1 METRSAFMTAG
12 GVGIT
17 RTQTELPY
25 GDATAVVLD
34 VLDQRRG
41 VLMGSSYEYPGRY
54 ARYDLAFVDP
64 PLAVEARGRS
74 TRVVALNARGQ
85 VILAAVRAAL
95 APLPEVAAFAETGD
109 GAALEIQ
116 LSLPAADF
124 VEEERSRQPS
134 VFTLLRA
141 IVGAFSCD
149 DPHLGLYGAFGY
161 DLALQFEPLQLRSRR
176 AAEARDLV
184 LYLPDDLIAVDH
196 RRETAQRIRY
206 DFSYAEQSTLALPRT
221 PAPESAVTAAP
232 TPTSPPI
239 AAPAPGAFAL
249 MVESAKA
256 HFRRGDLFEVT
267 PSTTLREPCSIA
279 PSELYRRLRAR
290 NPSPYGFLMNL
301 GAGEHL
307 VGASPEMYVRVQ
319 GDRVE
324 TCPIAGTIARGSTPL
339 GDAEQIR
346 RLLDSRKDEAEL
358 TMCTDVDRNDK
369 SRICVPGSV
378 RVIGR
383 RQIELYSRLIH
394 TVDHVE
400 GTLRPGFDALDAFL
414 THTWAVTVTG
424 APKIAAMQFIED
436 HEADARRWY
445 GGAVGC
451 LGFNGQISTGIT
463 LRTIRLQDGVAE
475 VRVGATLLYDSDP
488 IEEERETE
496 LKASALLDVLRRP
509 VAEGPATIRVTQ
521 GPGGVTTP
529 RRRVLVVDHADSFVH
544 TLGSYFRQAGAEVV
558 TRRAGLPLSVLETFR
573 PDLLVLSPGPGR
585 PSDFAMS
592 ALLDAAIGRVISV
605 FGVCLGLQA
614 MVEYFGGQLH
624 FLDEPM
630 HGKPSSVVAEP
641 GHLFS
646 GLPRRFQAG
655 RYHSLHAKAL
665 EIPAALAVTAQTDD
679 GVVMAIEHRTLPLS
693 AVQFHPESILTADG
707 DLGLRLI
714 ENVLVRTRKHVA
726 ASASPSGA

>member
-12 GVGIT
+12 GVGIA
-17 RTQTELPY
+17 RTKTELPY

-34 VLDQRRG
+34 VLDQQRG

-54 ARYDLAFVDP
+54 VRYDLAFVDP

-85 VILAAVRAAL
+85 VILAAVRSAL
-95 APLPEVAAFAETGD
+95 APLSEVVALAETAD
-109 GAALEIQ
+109 GAGLDIQ
-116 LSLPAADF
+116 LSPPAADF

-161 DLALQFEPLQLRSRR
+161 DLALQFEPLELRSQR

-184 LYLPDDLIAVDH
+184 LYLPDDVIAVDH
-196 RRETAQRIRY
+196 RRETAQRVRY
-206 DFSYAEQSTLALPRT
+206 DFSYAGRSTVALPRT
-221 PAPESAVTAAP
+221 PALEREGTAARAS
-232 TPTSPPI
+232 TSPSV
-239 AAPAPGAFAL
+239 AAPAPGAFAS
-249 MVESAKA
+249 MVDSAKA

-267 PSTTLREPCSIA
+267 PSTTLREPCSVA

-324 TCPIAGTIARGSTPL
+324 TCPIAGTIARGATPL

-400 GTLRPGFDALDAFL
+400 GRLRPGFDALDAFL

-436 HEADARRWY
+436 YEADARRWY
-445 GGAVGC
+445 GGAVGR
-451 LGFNGQISTGIT
+451 LGFNGQLSTGIT

-475 VRVGATLLYDSDP
+475 VRVGATLLNDSDP
-488 IEEERETE
+488 IEEERETQ

-509 VAEGPATIRVTQ
+509 DAEGPATIGITQ
-521 GPGGVTTP
+521 GTGGVIPP
-529 RRRVLVVDHADSFVH
+529 RPRVLVVDHADSFVH
-544 TLGSYFRQAGAEVV
+544 TLGSYLRQAGAEVV
-558 TRRAGLPLSVLETFR
+558 TRRAGLPLSALDTFR

-585 PSDFAMS
+585 PSDFAIS
-592 ALLDAAIGRVISV
+592 TLLDAAIMRGISV
-605 FGVCLGLQA
+605 FGVCLGLQG
-614 MVEYFGGQLH
+614 MVEHFGGQLH
-624 FLDEPM
+624 VLDEPM
-630 HGKPSSVVAEP
+630 HGKPSSIVTGP
-641 GHLFS
+641 GYLFA

-655 RYHSLHAKAL
+655 RYHSLYAKTV
-665 EIPAALAVTAQTDD
+665 EIPPSLAVTAETDD

-707 DLGLRLI
+707 DLGLALI
-714 ENVLVRTRKHVA
+714 GNVL
-726 ASASPSGA
+726 ASTHFRLCN